1 MKRVYV
7 AAVVLCFVTGT
18 LSAQAADRIDGV
30 LAEPAL
36 RYGSAAYVLLGV
48 NGLVDPDA
56 SAEQAIEVLADL
68 GFAIDG
74 KSADDPM
81 TLGDL
86 SLLLMHVFEI
96 DGGLMYTLLRQPR
109 YATRELEFRG
119 VIQGRTFPDMS
130 VNGERGIRI
139 INRAVAL
146 REEGRI

>member
-7 AAVVLCFVTGT
+7 ATVILCFVAGA

-36 RYGSAAYVLLGV
+36 QYGSAAYVLLGV

-56 SAEQAIEVLADL
+56 SAEQAIEVLENL
-68 GFAIDG
+68 GFAIEG
-74 KSADDPM
+74 KSPHDAVN
-81 TLGDL
+81 LGEL
-86 SLLLMHVFEI
+86 SLLVMRVFEI
-96 DGGLMYTLLRQPR
+96 DGGLMYTLFRQPR
-109 YATRELEFRG
+109 YAARELEFRG
-119 VIQGRTFPDMS
+119 IIQGRAFPEMA
-130 VNGERGIRI
+130 VNGERAIRV